1 MKRLLTVTWIVV
13 VVAGISSTALADN
26 IKGRFGVTGRL
37 GFFVPAESDFD
48 DRKLETDVG
57 FIGGGGVIYGI
68 TDNWTAEID
77 VTHTEFGANRV
88 SGQDEG
94 DFEVVNVSLGGQYR
108 FLLPQSKVVP
118 YAGGGL
124 DILLTDYTRP
134 SGTNAHV
141 DTGVGV
147 HISGGVDYFVTRQL
161 VLNAEVKG
169 VIAPEV
175 DMTADGRSGNFDPSG
190 VAGTV
195 GVRFFFN

>member
-1 MKRLLTVTWIVV
+1 MKRLVTVAWIVV
-13 VVAGISSTALADN
+13 AVAGLSGTALADS
-26 IKGRFGVTGRL
+26 IKGKLGVTGRL
-37 GFFVPAESDFD
+37 GVYLPAESDFD

-68 TDNWTAEID
+68 TDNIAAEID
-77 VTHTEFGANRV
+77 VTHTEFGSNRV
-88 SGQDEG
+88 SGLDEG

-108 FLLPQSKVVP
+108 FLLPQSKFVP

-124 DILLTDYTRP
+124 DILLIDYTRP
-134 SGTNAHV
+134 SGTKAHV

-147 HISGGVDYFVTRQL
+147 HVNGGVDYFVTRQL

-175 DMTADGRSGNFDPSG
+175 DMAAEGRSGNFDPSG

>member
-1 MKRLLTVTWIVV
+1 MKRLVTVAWIVV
-13 VVAGISSTALADN
+13 AVAGLSGTALADS
-26 IKGRFGVTGRL
+26 IKGKLGVTGRL
-37 GFFVPAESDFD
+37 GVYLPAESDFD

-68 TDNWTAEID
+68 TDNIAAEID
-77 VTHTEFGANRV
+77 VTHTEFGSNRV
-88 SGQDEG
+88 SGLDEG

-108 FLLPQSKVVP
+108 FLLPQSKFVP

-124 DILLTDYTRP
+124 DILLIDYTRP
-134 SGTNAHV
+134 SGTKAHV

-147 HISGGVDYFVTRQL
+147 HVNGGVDYFVTRQL

-175 DMTADGRSGNFDPSG
+175 DMTAEGRPGNFDPSG

>member
-1 MKRLLTVTWIVV
+1 MKRLLIVAGIAV
-13 VVAGISSTALADN
+13 AVAGISGTALADS
-26 IKGRFGVTGRL
+26 IKGRIGVTGRL
-37 GFFVPAESDFD
+37 GFIVPAESDFD

-68 TDNWTAEID
+68 TDNVAAEIE
-77 VTHTEFGANRV
+77 VTHTEFGLNRV
-88 SGQDEG
+88 SGGGEG
-94 DFEVVNVSLGGQYR
+94 DFEVVNVSLGGHYR
-108 FLLPQSKVVP
+108 FLLPQSKFVP

-124 DILLTDYTRP
+124 DVLLSDYTRP
-134 SGTNAHV
+134 SGTKAHV

-147 HISGGVDYFVTRQL
+147 HINGGVDYFVTRQL

-175 DMTADGRSGNFDPSG
+175 DMTAEGRSGNFDPSG
-190 VAGTV
+190 VVSTV